1 MTKTEFMG
9 RRYRA
14 YFCHNLQVFD
24 IWSASLTTS
33 LVFAA
38 KVPSLTTSLVFPVKI
53 PSLTPT
59 FSSEDPTIFS

>member
-9 RRYRA
+9 RRSTA

-24 IWSASLTTS
+24 IWSTSLTTS

-38 KVPSLTTSLVFPVKI
+38 KIPSLKPSLVFAAK
-53 PSLTPT
+53 
-59 FSSEDPTIFS
+59 DQHYA